1 MAIWNHHPYDE
12 LKVIWMMKL
21 HDLHIFLWFLPI
33 KLWIFIGGTD
43 AEAKTSVLCPPDVKN
58 WLIAKDPDSGKDWS
72 QEEKGTTEGEM
83 VGWYYP
89 LNGYEFEQAVG
100 VGDGQEGTAVHLVH
114 VGAKSWT

>member
-1 MAIWNHHPYDE
+1 
-12 LKVIWMMKL
+12 
-21 HDLHIFLWFLPI
+21 
-33 KLWIFIGGTD
+33 
-43 AEAKTSVLCPPDVKN
+43 
-58 WLIAKDPDSGKDWS
+58 
-72 QEEKGTTEGEM
+72 M